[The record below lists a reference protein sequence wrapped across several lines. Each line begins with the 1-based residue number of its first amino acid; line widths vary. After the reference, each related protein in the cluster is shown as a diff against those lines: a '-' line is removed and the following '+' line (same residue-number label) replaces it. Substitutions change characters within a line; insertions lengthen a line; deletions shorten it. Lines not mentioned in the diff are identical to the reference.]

1 MPKGLTGNQYSTGDA
16 VVGASGKPCRIW
28 NVSWLSDGTARDLV
42 LRNGSTASGTIYIQA
57 GGTVSLTTTL
67 NFEGGKLFPD
77 GCFFDFTAS
86 MVHAVFE
93 FEMEN

>member
-1 MPKGLTGNQYSTGDA
+1 MPKGTTGDQYSTADA
-16 VVGASGKPCRIW
+16 VVGVSGKPCRIW

-42 LRNGSTASGTIYIQA
+42 LRNGSSASGDIRIQA
-57 GGTVSLTTTL
+57 AGSVSTTQTL
-67 NFEGGKLFPD
+67 NFEGGKLFPA

-86 MVHAVFE
+86 MVSASFE